1 MKYDVR
7 GDKLIV
13 TDAIKSY
20 IDEKL
25 GRLKRYFKEPE
36 KITARV
42 ILKVRGRDQIIE
54 VTIPTNLFTLR
65 SEESHYDLYAAID
78 LVIDKL
84 ERQLV
89 KNKSKMQKNASK
101 VKNNEFRFENI
112 DEYED
117 TEEKRTIVKRKKL
130 DTKPMGEEEAILQMN
145 LVGHDF
151 FIYRDAE
158 TNEID
163 VLYRRKDGN
172 YGIIE
177 TK

>member
-1 MKYDVR
+1 MRYDIH
-7 GDKLIV
+7 GDKLLI

-25 GRLKRYFKEPE
+25 SKLNKYFENAE

-42 ILKVRGRDQIIE
+42 VLKVRGRDQIIE
-54 VTIPTNLFTLR
+54 VTIPMNSFTLR
-65 SEESHYDLYAAID
+65 NEEANSDLYAAID

-84 ERQLV
+84 ERQMV
-89 KNKSKMQKNASK
+89 KNKTKMQSKSLKAKNSGFNFETIK
-101 VKNNEFRFENI
+101 EDDDDENEI
-112 DEYED
+112 V
-117 TEEKRTIVKRKKL
+117 VKRKKL
-130 DTKPMGEEEAILQMN
+130 DTKPMSEEEAILQMN
-145 LVGHDF
+145 MLGHDF

-158 TNEID
+158 TNEVN
-163 VLYRRKDGN
+163 VLYKRKDGN

>member
-1 MKYDVR
+1 MKYDIH
-7 GDKLIV
+7 GDKLII
-13 TDAIKSY
+13 TDGIRSY

-25 GRLKRYFKEPE
+25 GRLNRYFKEPE
-36 KITARV
+36 KITARIV
-42 ILKVRGRDQIIE
+42 LKVRGRDQIIE

-65 SEESHYDLYAAID
+65 TEEAHFDLYAAID

-89 KNKSKMQKNASK
+89 KNKNKMQKDAIK
-101 VKNNEFRFENI
+101 VKNNEFIFENI
-112 DEYED
+112 EEYDEDKKEI
-117 TEEKRTIVKRKKL
+117 IVKRKKL
-130 DTKPMGEEEAILQMN
+130 DTKPMNEEEAILQMN
-145 LVGHDF
+145 LIGHDF

-158 TNEID
+158 TNEVN